1 MSIKLS
7 KIASFL
13 NDTVIGNDTR
23 VNNIVIDSRQV
34 ESGDLF
40 VAIPGKNFDGHSFIP
55 ESIKRGAS
63 AILCNSSFNTEN
75 ITIPY
80 IKYQDTLEALGQIAL
95 AYKRSLGSPFTIG
108 ITGTNGKTTVT
119 KLTAEIL
126 KQSFNVSTT
135 IGNYNNDIGLPLSI
149 LKNLS
154 SDICDRCVYEL
165 GASKKNDISR
175 LTNICEPNLTTLLNV
190 SEAHMESFG
199 DFDSLIKTKEEI
211 FTHPKTSQIILN
223 IDSEYYNKW
232 KSINSS
238 KKITTISISND
249 ADYCIKSSND
259 EHYLISTVEGE
270 LKLGKQD
277 TFGILPINLL
287 FSISLAMEAGAT
299 IKDIKNGIKK
309 FKGVEGRFYK
319 YVLPNKATLIDDTYN
334 ANPQSM
340 KSSLR
345 QLSMFKKDKI
355 FVMGDMG
362 ELGDSS
368 YSHHSLI
375 FKYAKELGINSLL
388 YMGKFEDE
396 AKSVFGENCNTFD
409 DIILMTDHI
418 RKLSNENTVVLVK
431 ASRFMNFDLII
442 KGLR

>member
-1 MSIKLS
+1 M
-7 KIASFL
+7 
-13 NDTVIGNDTR
+13 
-23 VNNIVIDSRQV
+23 
-34 ESGDLF
+34 
-40 VAIPGKNFDGHSFIP
+40 
-55 ESIKRGAS
+55 
-63 AILCNSSFNTEN
+63 
-75 ITIPY
+75 
-80 IKYQDTLEALGQIAL
+80 
-95 AYKRSLGSPFTIG
+95 
-108 ITGTNGKTTVT
+108 
-119 KLTAEIL
+119 
-126 KQSFNVSTT
+126 STT